1 MFPLECSKK
10 KKCRLC
16 VNPGN
21 DLSQIILLSC
31 QEKVNSQLHPAENV
45 LPWFVKFYLALE
57 LWKFIALGKIRA
69 KLTIISK
76 QMDILIQ
83 ILGTALASVML
94 VSKLGS

>member
-31 QEKVNSQLHPAENV
+31 QEKVTQTASYILQRM
-45 LPWFVKFYLALE
+45 FYLDL
-57 LWKFIALGKIRA
+57 LSFISL
-69 KLTIISK
+69 
-76 QMDILIQ
+76 
-83 ILGTALASVML
+83 
-94 VSKLGS
+94 